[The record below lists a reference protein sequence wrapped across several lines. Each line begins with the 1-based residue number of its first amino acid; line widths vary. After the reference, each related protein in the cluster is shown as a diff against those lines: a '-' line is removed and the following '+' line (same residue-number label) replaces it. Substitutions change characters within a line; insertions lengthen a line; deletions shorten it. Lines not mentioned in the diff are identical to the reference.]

1 MGCLCSFACKSLGTA
16 LTNCRE
22 ELGLFRIFSFK
33 SDVRTTGYVAIY
45 KLLKFFQK
53 MQQINKFM
61 FESDCVIYSV
71 LLWNKM

>member
-1 MGCLCSFACKSLGTA
+1 MFYFK
-16 LTNCRE
+16 RM
-22 ELGLFRIFSFK
+22 FSFK
-33 SDVRTTGYVAIY
+33 SDVRTTYVAIY
-45 KLLKFFQK
+45 KQIKFFQK